1 MTALSTL
8 DDLRLPVPPG
18 YQVPHGYRA
27 DRNGV
32 WLVKETREG
41 EVQYRVA
48 WAPLVVSKVFID
60 AAGDQQVELAWL
72 DRGKVVT
79 RIVPRS
85 IAKRGKHLV
94 AVLGDAGLPVIDA
107 DARLAERWL
116 AAVEALNRSM
126 IEQRYLARQLGWQ
139 NDGTFVTSQDTPH
152 RVEVKH
158 DEQIAPLAAHHP
170 HGTLDGWQAA
180 IKRMGPYP
188 VAQVALYAG
197 FAAPL
202 LDVLGID
209 SFAVDLYSRSTRGKT
224 TAAMTGLSVWA
235 DPAEKGDAMYSWRT
249 TMLAAEKRLNLVRGL
264 PVVVDETKLVR
275 DPEIVHN
282 LLYQLPK
289 NHGQAR
295 GGGWPSRLP
304 WRTVVISTG
313 EQSLLSY
320 TTDQGAGAR
329 VLTVQGAPFGTDG
342 PESAAAAEEVRSG
355 CEHNYGV
362 AGPAF
367 VEKLL
372 EGLDARNGRER
383 LVARHRQ
390 LVEAYRGDGDLSG
403 RRAPMV
409 ACLVLAAELAHKW
422 RIVPFPPPVQATWT
436 DLLVSSEEMFDD
448 RPEMALDLVREYLAS
463 QGRALW
469 SPHSSD
475 SPPFSGWIG
484 RHLRVD
490 DKPTVALLPERL
502 REQLRNGGYELDA
515 VIHGWREK
523 GVLVENDSYRP
534 PYLIKKKIDG
544 HNARMYVFAPGQV
557 VSDETEQDDGE

>member
-1 MTALSTL
+1 MTTPDTL
-8 DDLRLPVPPG
+8 DDLSLPVPTG
-18 YQVPHGYRA
+18 YQVPFGYEVTRH
-27 DRNGV
+27 GV
-32 WLVKETREG
+32 WLVKESRDG
-41 EVQYRVA
+41 EVKYRVA
-48 WAPLVVSKVFID
+48 WAPLVVSKVFVD
-60 AAGDQQVELAWL
+60 AAGDQQVELAWI
-72 DRGKVVT
+72 DRGRVVT

-94 AVLGDAGLPVIDA
+94 ATLGDAGLPVIDA

-116 AAVEALNRSM
+116 AAVEAANRPM

-139 NDGTFVTSQDTPH
+139 NDGEFVTSQDTPH
-152 RVEVKH
+152 RVEVKY

-170 HGTLDGWQAA
+170 AGTLDGWQAA

-188 VAQVALYAG
+188 VAQVALFAG

-202 LDVLGID
+202 LDVLGLD

-224 TAAMTGLSVWA
+224 ISASAGLSLWA

-264 PVVVDETKLVR
+264 PVVIDETKLVR

-282 LLYQLPK
+282 LIYQLPK

-313 EQSLLSY
+313 EQSLLTY

-329 VLTVQGAPFGTDG
+329 ILTVQGAPFGTDG
-342 PESAAAAEEVRSG
+342 AHSAAAAEEVRSG
-355 CEHNYGV
+355 CESNYGV

-367 VEKLL
+367 VEQLRA
-372 EGLDARNGRER
+372 GLAERNGPNR
-383 LVARHRQ
+383 LIARHKQ
-390 LVEAYRGDGDLSG
+390 LVEAYRGETDLSA

-409 ACLVLAAELAHKW
+409 ACLALAAELAHKW
-422 RIVPFPPPVQATWT
+422 GILPFPPPSPAAWT
-436 DLLVSSEEMFDD
+436 ELLVASEEMFDD
-448 RPEMALDLVREYLAS
+448 RPEMALDLVREYVAS

-469 SPHSSD
+469 SPHTND
-475 SPPFSGWIG
+475 PPPFSGWIG
-484 RHLRVD
+484 RHIRVD
-490 DKPTVALLPERL
+490 GKPTVALLPERL
-502 REQLRNGGYELDA
+502 KEQLRNGGYELDA
-515 VIHGWREK
+515 VIHGWRER

-534 PYLIKKKIDG
+534 PYLIKKGIDG
-544 HNARMYVFAPGQV
+544 QKARMYIFAPGHV
-557 VSDETEQDDGE
+557 VSSETDTDDGE